1 MHKRGIIGWFG
12 DGIELPLRAS
22 SPLVRNGCFLSPSP
36 DGVQLR
42 VGSPAWFSWLESH
55 SAFRYDGP
63 AGHFAA
69 HKQRVRDNVAYW
81 QAFRKQAGKLRSVH
95 LGRSHNVTPDRLVA
109 SALAHAPAGATRSTA
124 PPGQLVG
131 LHVARHPARLTD
143 REREVL
149 GYLALG
155 WANKDIGRQLAI
167 SLSTVKSHV
176 SKLYR
181 KLGVESRTQA
191 LAHAYS
197 LGVLD
202 IR

>member
-1 MHKRGIIGWFG
+1 M
-12 DGIELPLRAS
+12 PLRVS

-42 VGSPAWFSWLESH
+42 VGSPAWFTWLESH

-95 LGRSHNVTPDRLVA
+95 LGRSHNLTPDRLEA
-109 SALAHAPAGATRSTA
+109 AARALAPAGAA
-124 PPGQLVG
+124 L
-131 LHVARHPARLTD
+131 LPARALELRIGASVRQPAGLTD

-167 SLSTVKSHV
+167 SLSTVKSHL
-176 SKLYR
+176 STLYR

-197 LGVLD
+197 RGVLD
-202 IR
+202 RR